1 MGLFSEPVLAQDVV
15 INDISITGNR
25 QSRAAVILRELVFS
39 KGDTVAL
46 PQLQAVLDVSRNNII
61 NTSLFNYV
69 YVTADTVLNNTA
81 VNVGIKVE
89 ERWYIWPVV
98 DLVFEDRNIS
108 TWIRNPDWSRFSV
121 GAGVDIQ
128 NMRGLNEK
136 LHVTARFGYQK
147 GVSLSYADIA
157 LDRAKHHLFGFS
169 ASYNMVHNTAYK
181 TEDNAPLYVTTGDNA
196 IRTRYSAGINYLFR
210 PGINERHTAN
220 ITFEHTSIDDTLIT
234 LNRRYWGG
242 ANTVRNNINVSYS
255 YANDRRDVHFYP
267 LEGTFFKVTG
277 AVDVAL
283 DGSLLTTS
291 VYPEYSFYKTLA
303 ARWFYAGTLNG
314 KVTVANTQA
323 YLTEKALGYGS
334 NYLRGYEDYV
344 MDGHYFALM
353 KNTLR
358 FLLMPTKVIE
368 IKWLSGLPKFNK
380 IHFTLY
386 ANVFADIGYVH
397 NKYATS
403 GNTFENT
410 FLYSGGAGLDLVTY
424 YDIVVRVDYSVNK
437 RKEGGVYVT
446 LITPFF

>member
-1 MGLFSEPVLAQDVV
+1 MALFSEPVMAQNLL

-25 QSRAAVILRELVFS
+25 QSRASVILRELVFS
-39 KGDTVAL
+39 KGDTVAF
-46 PQLQAVLDVSRNNII
+46 PQLQTMLDVSRNNII

-69 YVTADTVLNNTA
+69 YVTADTVSTGTA
-81 VNVGIKVE
+81 VNIKIEVE

-108 TWIRNPDWSRFSV
+108 TWIRNPNWSRFSF

-136 LHVTARFGYQK
+136 LHITARIGYQR

-157 LDRAKHHLFGFS
+157 LDRAKRHLFGFS
-169 ASYNMVHNTAYK
+169 TSYNMVHNTAYK
-181 TEDNAPLYVTTGDNA
+181 TENNKPLYVTTSENPV
-196 IRTRYSAGINYLFR
+196 RQRYSAGINYLFR
-210 PGINERHTAN
+210 PEIHERHTAN
-220 ITFEHTSIDDTLIT
+220 ITFEHTSIDDTLLL
-234 LNRRYWGG
+234 LNRHYWGG
-242 ANTVRNNINVSYS
+242 THTRRNNINVTYS
-255 YANDRRDVHFYP
+255 YANDHRDVYFYP
-267 LEGTFFKVTG
+267 LEGTFFKITG
-277 AVDVAL
+277 AMDVAL
-283 DGSLLTTS
+283 DGSLLTAS
-291 VYPEYSFYKTLA
+291 VYPEFGFYKALA
-303 ARWFYAGTLNG
+303 TRWFYAGVLNG
-314 KVTVANTQA
+314 KMTVANTRA
-323 YLTEKALGYGS
+323 YLVEKALGYGA

-386 ANVFADIGYVH
+386 ANVFADLGYIY
-397 NKYATS
+397 NNRPAP
-403 GNTFENT
+403 GNTFENS

-424 YDIVVRVDYSVNK
+424 YDIVIRVDYSVNK
-437 RKEGGVYVT
+437 KKEGGIFVT

>member
-1 MGLFSEPVLAQDVV
+1 MAQNVV
-15 INDISITGNR
+15 INDVSITGNK

-46 PQLQAVLDVSRNNII
+46 PALQTLLDESRNNII

-69 YVTADTVLNNTA
+69 YVTADTVSNHTA
-81 VNVGIKVE
+81 VNVTIRVE

-136 LHVTARFGYQK
+136 LHITGRIGYQK
-147 GVSLSYADIA
+147 GVSLSYSDIA
-157 LDRAKHHLFGFS
+157 LDRAKRHLFGFS
-169 ASYNMVHNTAYK
+169 AAYNMVHNEAYQ
-181 TEDNAPLYVTTGDNA
+181 TENNEPLYVTISDHP
-196 IRTRYSAGINYLFR
+196 IRQRYSADINYLYR
-210 PGINERHTAN
+210 PGIHERHTAS
-220 ITFEHTSIDDTLIT
+220 IAFRHTGIHDTLIT
-234 LNRRYWGG
+234 LNPYYWGG
-242 ANTVRNNINVSYS
+242 AHTRRNNITVTYS
-255 YANDRRDVHFYP
+255 YTNDRRDVYSYP
-267 LEGTFFKVTG
+267 LEGAFFKITG
-277 AVDVAL
+277 AADAAL
-283 DGSLLTTS
+283 DGSLLTAS
-291 VYPEYSFYKTLA
+291 VYPEYGFYKTLA

-314 KVTVANTQA
+314 KMAFSNTQA
-323 YLTEKALGYGS
+323 YLAERALGYGN

-358 FLLMPTKVIE
+358 FLLLPTKVVE
-368 IKWLSGLPKFNK
+368 IKWLSGLSKFNK

-386 ANVFADIGYVH
+386 ANVFADFGYLY
-397 NKYATS
+397 NNYKAA
-403 GNTFENT
+403 GNTFENA

-424 YDIVVRVDYSVNK
+424 YDMVIRVDYSVNK
-437 RKEGGVYVT
+437 KKEGGIYIT